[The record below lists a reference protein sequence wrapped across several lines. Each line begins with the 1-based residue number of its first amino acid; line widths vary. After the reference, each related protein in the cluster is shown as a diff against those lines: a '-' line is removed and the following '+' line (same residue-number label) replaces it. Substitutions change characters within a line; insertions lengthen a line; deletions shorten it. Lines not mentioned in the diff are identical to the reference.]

1 MQVKRALGVTK
12 CESRMAESLMSRSLS
27 QADPEI
33 AAAIANETK
42 RQAEGLELIASENFV
57 STAVLEAAGSVMT
70 NKYAEGYPGKRYY
83 GGCEFVDVAEALAI
97 ARAKALFGADHVNV
111 QPHSGAQANMSVYL
125 TLLKPGDTVLG
136 MNLAHGGH
144 LTHGHPLNFSGKLYS
159 IIPYGVRKD
168 DERIDY
174 DEFERLAEHHRPK
187 MIIVGASAYPR
198 VIDFARMGAVAKRVG
213 APLMVDMAHIAGL
226 VAGGVH
232 PSPVPHA
239 DFVTTT
245 THKTLRG
252 PRGGMVMCRGNYA
265 KDLDRTVFP
274 GVQGGPLMHII
285 AAKAVCF
292 KEAATPEF
300 SAYQRQLVKNA
311 ARLAKALTDSGFRI
325 VSGGTDNHIVLVDV
339 FSKGITG
346 KVAEAALGKAGITVN
361 KNAIP
366 FDQNPPMV
374 ASGVRLGTP
383 AVTTRGM
390 GEAEMDAIAGFITRA
405 LAAPE
410 DGAVLSMVKS
420 EVEALCKTFPL
431 YPERLA

>member
-1 MQVKRALGVTK
+1 MNHL
-12 CESRMAESLMSRSLS
+12 SLMQRSLAQS
-27 QADPEI
+27 DPEI
-33 AAAIANETK
+33 AAAIANETT

-57 STAVLEAAGSVMT
+57 SSAVLEAAGSVMT

-83 GGCEFVDVAEALAI
+83 GGCEFVDVAESLAI
-97 ARAKALFGADHVNV
+97 DRAKALFGADHVNV
-111 QPHSGAQANMSVYL
+111 QPHSGAQANMAVYL
-125 TLLKPGDTVLG
+125 TLLKPGDVVLG

-144 LTHGHPLNFSGKLYS
+144 LTHGHPLNFSGKLYT
-159 IIPYGVRKD
+159 IVPYGVRKD
-168 DERIDY
+168 DERVDY
-174 DEFERLAEHHRPK
+174 EEFERLAHEHRPK
-187 MIIVGASAYPR
+187 MIIAGASAYPR
-198 VIDFARMGAVAKRVG
+198 VFDFERMGRVARAVG

-226 VAGGVH
+226 VAGGQH

-252 PRGGMVMCRGNYA
+252 PRGGMVMCRAQYA

-292 KEAATPEF
+292 REAATPEF
-300 SAYQRQLVKNA
+300 SAYQKQLVANA
-311 ARLAKALTDSGFRI
+311 KRLAAAMTAAGFRI
-325 VSGGTDNHIVLVDV
+325 VSGGTDNHIVLVDT

-346 KVAEAALGKAGITVN
+346 KVAEAALGHAGITVN

-390 GEAEMDAIAGFITRA
+390 GEAQMDEIAAFISRA
-405 LAAPE
+405 LASPE
-410 DGAVLSMVKS
+410 DSAALTMIKQ
-420 EVEALCKTFPL
+420 EVEQLCRKFPL
-431 YPERLA
+431 YPERRA

>member
-1 MQVKRALGVTK
+1 MTQAQ
-12 CESRMAESLMSRSLS
+12 LMLRSLA

-33 AAAIANETK
+33 AAAIANETR
-42 RQAEGLELIASENFV
+42 RQADGLELIASENFV

-83 GGCEFVDVAEALAI
+83 GGCEFVDVAETLAI
-97 ARAKALFGADHVNV
+97 ARAKSLFGAEHANV
-111 QPHSGAQANMSVYL
+111 QPHSGAQANMSAYL

-144 LTHGHPLNFSGKLYS
+144 LTHGHPLNFSGKLYT
-159 IIPYGVRKD
+159 IVPYGVRKD
-168 DERIDY
+168 DERLDY
-174 DEFERLAEHHRPK
+174 DEFAKLAEQHKPK
-187 MIIVGASAYPR
+187 MIIAGASAYPR
-198 VIDFARMGAVAKRVG
+198 VFDFPRMSAVAKAVG

-226 VAGGVH
+226 VAGGQH

-252 PRGGMVMCRGNYA
+252 PRGGMVLCREQYA

-300 SAYQRQLVKNA
+300 AAYQKQIVKNA
-311 ARLAKALTDSGFRI
+311 ARLAAALTSGGFRI

-339 FSKGITG
+339 FSKGHTG
-346 KVAEAALGKAGITVN
+346 KVAEAALGEAGITVN

-374 ASGVRLGTP
+374 ASGIRLGTP

-390 GEAEMDAIAGFITRA
+390 GEAEMDLIAEFIRRAMATPDDAGA
-405 LAAPE
+405 LA
-410 DGAVLSMVKS
+410 MIRT
-420 EVEALCKTFPL
+420 EVEKLCRKFPL